1 LARVSAPQYHETL
14 LSLLYPGHQTS
25 NASLCPTV
33 EAVEHL
39 LQILDRQKR
48 HQILIRLDAGFGT
61 DENINW
67 LLYRGYHVLS
77 KGYSGKR
84 AAAVARHVHRWHQV
98 DTYKWM
104 APAPASLLP
113 HYYRRTQ
120 LVVLRWQS
128 ERTKRFKHAL
138 LICSLMDRTLIQV
151 SQLYDERA
159 AIENAIKA
167 DKSGLLLPR
176 RRKKH
181 LPAQEALVRLTDLAH
196 NIFAWTRR
204 FGAAEPELGNVG
216 IYFIVNE
223 ILPIPGKLSFTDN
236 QLVKVRLQASH
247 PLAKP
252 VLAGLARIL
261 DEF

>member
-1 LARVSAPQYHETL
+1 VSAPQYHETL

-25 NASLCPTV
+25 NNSLCPTV
-33 EAVEHL
+33 EAVERL
-39 LQILDRQKR
+39 WQILDRQTR
-48 HQILIRLDAGFGT
+48 RQILIRLDAGFGT

-84 AAAVARHVHRWHQV
+84 AAAFARHVQHWHQL
-98 DTYKWM
+98 DPYKWI
-104 APAPASLLP
+104 APAPASLWS

-138 LICSLMDRTLIQV
+138 LICSLMDRTLSQV
-151 SQLYDERA
+151 SHLYDERA
-159 AIENAIKA
+159 AIENEITA

-176 RRKKH
+176 RRKKP
-181 LPAQEALVRLTDLAH
+181 LQAQDALVLLTDLAH
-196 NIFAWTRR
+196 NILAWTRR
-204 FGAAEPELGNVG
+204 FWAAEPEIGNVG
-216 IYFIVNE
+216 IYLIVNE
-223 ILPIPGKLSFTDN
+223 ILPIPGKLTFTDD
-236 QLVKVRLQASH
+236 QLVKARLLASH

-252 VLAGLARIL
+252 VLAGLSRIL

>member
-1 LARVSAPQYHETL
+1 VSAPQYHETL

-25 NASLCPTV
+25 NNSLCPTV
-33 EAVEHL
+33 EAVERL
-39 LQILDRQKR
+39 WQILDRQTR
-48 HQILIRLDAGFGT
+48 RQILIRLDAGFGT

-84 AAAVARHVHRWHQV
+84 AAAFARHVQHWHQL
-98 DTYKWM
+98 DPYKWI
-104 APAPASLLP
+104 APAPASLWS

-138 LICSLMDRTLIQV
+138 LICSLMDRTLSQV
-151 SQLYDERA
+151 SHLYDERA
-159 AIENAIKA
+159 AIENEITA

-176 RRKKH
+176 RRKKP
-181 LPAQEALVRLTDLAH
+181 LQAQEALVLLTDLAH
-196 NIFAWTRR
+196 NILAWTRR
-204 FGAAEPELGNVG
+204 FWAAEPEIGNVG
-216 IYFIVNE
+216 IYLIVNE
-223 ILPIPGKLSFTDN
+223 ILPIPGKLTFTDD
-236 QLVKVRLQASH
+236 QLVKARLLASH

-252 VLAGLARIL
+252 VLAGLSRIL